1 MKIRHPFSIAMLL
14 LSTAGFTSAATYTY
28 SSDWNV
34 AVSQTIT
41 GTTINATA
49 SQGSNS
55 FVYVPYFNTNL
66 LSVGETLESVTIV
79 YTAPKTG
86 VSSAITA
93 TIGSATGSNFFNMVD
108 VSVSTTISS
117 AGLASR
123 LTSVGQAGSA
133 ALFSSSTPFTASD
146 SEYQEDLAVS
156 PGTPASFAL
165 TRDYDLTRFSSTNAA
180 DLTAFSKDTASN
192 ITFTVGTNQ
201 AASYLRTSATNDL
214 EFEYSG
220 IDSGTITVTYTT
232 VPEPMPWMML
242 CIGLAG
248 TLLVRRRS
256 D

>member
-1 MKIRHPFSIAMLL
+1 
-14 LSTAGFTSAATYTY
+14 
-28 SSDWNV
+28 
-34 AVSQTIT
+34 
-41 GTTINATA
+41 
-49 SQGSNS
+49 
-55 FVYVPYFNTNL
+55 
-66 LSVGETLESVTIV
+66 
-79 YTAPKTG
+79 
-86 VSSAITA
+86 
-93 TIGSATGSNFFNMVD
+93 
-108 VSVSTTISS
+108 
-117 AGLASR
+117 
-123 LTSVGQAGSA
+123 VGQAGSA